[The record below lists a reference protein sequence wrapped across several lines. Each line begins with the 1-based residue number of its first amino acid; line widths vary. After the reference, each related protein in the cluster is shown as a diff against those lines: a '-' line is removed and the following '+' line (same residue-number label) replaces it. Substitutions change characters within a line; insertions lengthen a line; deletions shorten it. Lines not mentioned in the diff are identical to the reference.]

1 MASLPSL
8 RRPLVLPA
16 LLALGVLG
24 SLAAAGPAAAT
35 TYMMVPD
42 TALTDQASVIA
53 EVRVMSVEPS
63 PARGIPST
71 DHLVEIERLLKGFTS
86 GSSIVVRLPGGVR
99 PDGMGLRIFGA
110 PDLREGSRALL
121 FLRERPDG
129 VYGVLHLAL
138 GAFREV
144 KVGNQALAVRDLS
157 EATEVKFQ
165 GGKLEHVKKDDLPR
179 DLGRFA
185 DWVADRVNGVER
197 QADYFVRPSAE
208 RLQAITD
215 EFTLSQDPTS
225 RRNIRWF
232 TFDTG
237 GSITFRA
244 NAAGQAGVPGG
255 GFTELQRA
263 LQVWNDEPNTPV
275 RYTYGGTTTASRGF
289 TSFDSINAI
298 LFADP
303 NAEIEGTFSCG
314 TGGVLAIGGPW
325 FNSSSVA
332 TFRGTSFVRTQ
343 GADIVTNDGIECS
356 LSGAANPSNTAAA
369 LFAHELGHTLGIG
382 HSSEARGEANPT
394 LRNALMYAFLVNG
407 NAGPVLNS
415 DDVAALRRLYDPNQS
430 VAGQPCRA
438 NSTTLCLQKNR
449 FRVEVAWTNQFNNTT
464 GVGRP
469 IPRTDITG
477 FFSFGDPSNVE
488 LMVKILDFGDVIK
501 VFYGQLTNL
510 RFTITVTDTRTGT
523 VKTYQNTPGD
533 CGGIDNQGFPR
544 ALTAPLTDGGS
555 GLSAVTAAAT
565 RGSCRGDRDT
575 LCLQSGRFAV
585 EVDWRNQHN
594 GQAGRGQAATLSQ
607 LTGVFSFTDASNVEL
622 MTKLVNLGD
631 RIAFFYGSL
640 SDLEY
645 TIRVTDT
652 TNGVV
657 KTYNNPAGRVCG
669 GLDNNAF

>member
-8 RRPLVLPA
+8 RRLVSVPA
-16 LLALGVLG
+16 LLALAVLG
-24 SLAAAGPAAAT
+24 SAARPAAAT

-42 TALTDQASVIA
+42 PVLTDQATVIA
-53 EVRVMSVEPS
+53 EVRVVSVEPS
-63 PARGIPST
+63 PAQGIPST
-71 DHLVEIERLLKGFTS
+71 DHLVEIDRLLKGFTS

-110 PDLREGSRALL
+110 PDLREGARALL
-121 FLRERPDG
+121 FLRERADG
-129 VYGVLHLAL
+129 AYGVLHLAL

-144 KVGNQALAVRDLS
+144 KVGNQSLAVRDLS
-157 EATEVKFQ
+157 EATQVQIK
-165 GGKLEHVKKDDLPR
+165 GGRIEPVKKDDLPR

-185 DWVADRVNGVER
+185 DWVADRVNGVQR
-197 QADYFVRPSAE
+197 QPDYFVRPNAE

-215 EFTLSQDPTS
+215 EFTLSTDPRS
-225 RRNIRWF
+225 GRNIRWF
-232 TFDTG
+232 SFDTG
-237 GSITFRA
+237 GSVTFRA
-244 NAAGQAGVPGG
+244 HANGQPGVPGG
-255 GFTELQRA
+255 GFGEFQRA
-263 LQVWNDEPNTPV
+263 LQVWNDEPTTPV
-275 RYTYGGTTTASRGF
+275 RYVYGGTTTATRGF
-289 TSFDSINAI
+289 TSFDSVNSI

-303 NAEIEGTFSCG
+303 NQEIEGTFACG
-314 TGGVLAIGGPW
+314 AGGILAIGGPW
-325 FNSSSVA
+325 FSSSNTA
-332 TFRGTSFVRTQ
+332 SFRGTTYVRAQ

-369 LFAHELGHTLGIG
+369 LFAHELGHTLGIS
-382 HSSEARGEANPT
+382 HSSEARAEPNST

-407 NAGPVLNS
+407 SAGPVLNS
-415 DDVAALRRLYDPNQS
+415 DDIAALRRLYDPNQA

-438 NSTTLCLQKNR
+438 NNNTLCLQKSR
-449 FRVEVAWTNQFNNTT
+449 FRVEVAWTNQFNNTS
-464 GVGRP
+464 GVGRAL
-469 IPRTDITG
+469 PRTDVTG

-544 ALTAPLTDGGS
+544 ALTAPLTDASS
-555 GLSAVTAAAT
+555 GLSAAPSAAT
-565 RGSCRGDRDT
+565 RAACRGDRDT
-575 LCLQSGRFAV
+575 LCLQNGRFAV

-594 GQAGRGQAATLSQ
+594 GQAGRGQAGTLSQ
-607 LTGVFSFTDASNVEL
+607 LTGVFSFTDPSNVEL

-652 TNGVV
+652 SSGVV
-657 KTYNNPAGRVCG
+657 KTYVNPAGRVCG